1 MSVALDF
8 LRAKHIGARAFRTRL
23 FKFLK
28 IDAPLIITEHG
39 KPVRAVL
46 NYEEML
52 DLLDLLDELSDP
64 ETIEAVRKGREAIA
78 AGAKGVSAADLIEKY
93 KTKK

>member
-1 MSVALDF
+1 MSVTLDF
-8 LRAKHIGARAFRTRL
+8 LRAEHIGVRAFRTRL
-23 FKFLK
+23 FEFLK
-28 IDAPLIITEHG
+28 NDAPLIITEYG
-39 KPVRAVL
+39 KPVRVVL

-64 ETIEAVRKGREAIA
+64 ETIEAVRGGRKAIA